1 MTTPVGG
8 ATTEPPTGRG
18 PLDGLRVLVPRATDG
33 PDPLVI
39 ALTAN
44 GADPVIVPLIQAVPP
59 EDPTELDDVLLAL
72 GIGYYGW
79 LAVTSG
85 AAVPVLV
92 DRALEIGT
100 TLTSLV
106 EDMGVAAVGPATERA
121 LRGAGVHVDLVPRGA
136 SSAAHLLAAWPP
148 LPALS
153 ALPDEGSAASRVLV
167 PRGDLAAPTLANGL
181 RARGWTVDEI
191 VAYRTVRGPAPDD
204 VTRADWSGGRI
215 GAVVLTS
222 GSSARNLTGLL
233 GPPPPGTLVVC
244 LGPST
249 AAVAERIGL
258 DVAAVATEQTPTGL
272 VAALVAALAAAVA
285 TRTQP
290 PAPQAPPAPP
300 APPAPRQSR

>member
-1 MTTPVGG
+1 MT
-8 ATTEPPTGRG
+8 
-18 PLDGLRVLVPRATDG
+18 
-33 PDPLVI
+33 
-39 ALTAN
+39 
-44 GADPVIVPLIQAVPP
+44 VPLIQTVPP

-85 AAVPVLV
+85 AAVPVLA

-106 EDMGVAAVGPATERA
+106 DDMGVAAVGPATERA
-121 LRGAGVHVDLVPRGA
+121 LRDAGVHVDLVPRGA
-136 SSAAHLLAAWPP
+136 SSAADLLAAWPP

-167 PRGDLAAPTLANGL
+167 PRGDLAAPTLATGL
-181 RARGWTVDEI
+181 RARGWTVEEI
-191 VAYRTVRGPAPDD
+191 VAYRTVPGPQPDD
-204 VTRADWSGGRI
+204 ATRADWSDGRI

-222 GSSARNLTGLL
+222 GSSARNLTELL

-272 VAALVAALAAAVA
+272 VAALVAALVDAVA

-290 PAPQAPPAPP
+290 PAH
-300 APPAPRQSR
+300 PAPRQSR

>member
-1 MTTPVGG
+1 MTTSVRG
-8 ATTEPPTGRG
+8 ATTEPPGRHG

-44 GADPVIVPLIQAVPP
+44 GAEPVTVPLIQTVPP

-85 AAVPVLV
+85 AAVPVLA
-92 DRALEIGT
+92 DRAVEIGT
-100 TLTSLV
+100 TLASLV
-106 EDMGVAAVGPATERA
+106 EDVQVAAVGPATERV
-121 LRGAGVHVDLVPRGA
+121 LRDAGVRVDLVPRGA
-136 SSAAHLLAAWPP
+136 SSATHLLAEWPP
-148 LPALS
+148 LPA
-153 ALPDEGSAASRVLV
+153 APGLPDDGSAASRVLV
-167 PRGDLAAPTLANGL
+167 PRGDLAAPTLAVGL

-191 VAYRTVRGPAPDD
+191 VAYRTVPGPAPDD
-204 VTRADWSGGRI
+204 ATRADWSEGRI

-222 GSSARNLTGLL
+222 GSSARNLVELL

-272 VAALVAALAAAVA
+272 VAALVAALAA
-285 TRTQP
+285 P
-290 PAPQAPPAPP
+290 PPTTTEVTP
-300 APPAPRQSR
+300 

>member
-106 EDMGVAAVGPATERA
+106 DDMGVAAVGPATERA

-290 PAPQAPPAPP
+290 PAPQAPPAP
-300 APPAPRQSR
+300 RQSR

>member
-106 EDMGVAAVGPATERA
+106 DDMCVAAVGPATERA
-121 LRGAGVHVDLVPRGA
+121 LRAAGVHVDLVPRGA

-272 VAALVAALAAAVA
+272 IAALAAAVA

-290 PAPQAPPAPP
+290 PAPQAPPAP
-300 APPAPRQSR
+300 RQSR

>member
-1 MTTPVGG
+1 MTPPAPG
-8 ATTEPPTGRG
+8 TTIEPPAGRG
-18 PLDGLRVLVPRATDG
+18 PLTGLRVLVPRATDG

-44 GADPVIVPLIQAVPP
+44 GADPEIVPLIQTVPP

-85 AAVPVLV
+85 TAVPVLV
-92 DRALEIGT
+92 DRAHETGA
-100 TLTSLV
+100 TLASLV
-106 EDMGVAAVGPATERA
+106 AGVHVAAVGPATTRA
-121 LRGAGVHVDLVPRGA
+121 LRDAGVHVDLVPRGA
-136 SSAAHLLAAWPP
+136 SSAADLLAAWPP
-148 LPALS
+148 LPAPS
-153 ALPDEGSAASRVLV
+153 ALPDEGSAESRVVV
-167 PRGDLAAPTLANGL
+167 PHGDLAAPTLATGL
-181 RARGWTVDEI
+181 RARGWTVEEV
-191 VAYRTVRGPAPDD
+191 VAYRTVPGPPPDD
-204 VTRADWSGGRI
+204 AIRADFSDGRI

-222 GSSARNLTGLL
+222 GSSARNLTELL

-272 VAALVAALAAAVA
+272 VAALVDAIAA
-285 TRTQP
+285 RTQS
-290 PAPQAPPAPP
+290 P

>member
-1 MTTPVGG
+1 MTTPVRG

-18 PLDGLRVLVPRATDG
+18 PLVGLRVLVPRATDG

-39 ALTAN
+39 SLTAH

-106 EDMGVAAVGPATERA
+106 DDMGVAAVGPATERA

-167 PRGDLAAPTLANGL
+167 PRGDLAAPTLATGL

-191 VAYRTVRGPAPDD
+191 VAYRTVPGPAPDD

-215 GAVVLTS
+215 AAVVLTS

-258 DVAAVATEQTPTGL
+258 DVAAVATEQTPAGL
-272 VAALVAALAAAVA
+272 VAALVDAVA
-285 TRTQP
+285 TRTQA
-290 PAPQAPPAPP
+290 PALP

>member
-1 MTTPVGG
+1 MTATVRG
-8 ATTEPPTGRG
+8 ATTEPPGGHG

-44 GADPVIVPLIQAVPP
+44 GAEPVTVPLIQTVPP

-85 AAVPVLV
+85 AAVPVLA
-92 DRALEIGT
+92 DRAVEIGT
-100 TLTSLV
+100 TLAELV
-106 EDMGVAAVGPATERA
+106 EDLHVAAVGPATERA
-121 LRGAGVHVDLVPRGA
+121 LRDAGVRVDLVPRGA
-136 SSAAHLLAAWPP
+136 SSAIHLLTAWPP
-148 LPALS
+148 LPAAS
-153 ALPDEGSAASRVLV
+153 APAEEGSAASRVLV
-167 PRGDLAAPTLANGL
+167 PRGDLAAPTLAAGL
-181 RARGWTVDEI
+181 RGRGWSVDEI
-191 VAYRTVRGPAPDD
+191 VAYRTVPGPAPDD
-204 VTRADWSGGRI
+204 VTRADWSEGRI

-222 GSSARNLTGLL
+222 GSSARNLVELL

-258 DVAAVATEQTPTGL
+258 DVGTVATEQTPTGL
-272 VAALVAALAAAVA
+272 VAALVDALAA
-285 TRTQP
+285 THP
-290 PAPQAPPAPP
+290 
-300 APPAPRQSR
+300 PRQSR

>member
-1 MTTPVGG
+1 MTSPVRGT
-8 ATTEPPTGRG
+8 TTEPPAGRG
-18 PLDGLRVLVPRATDG
+18 PLAGLRVLVPRATDG
-33 PDPLVI
+33 TDPLVI

-44 GADPVIVPLIQAVPP
+44 GADPVTVPLIQTVPP

-92 DRALEIGT
+92 DRALEIGA

-106 EDMGVAAVGPATERA
+106 DGMHVAAVGPATERA
-121 LRGAGVHVDLVPRGA
+121 LRDAGVHVDLVPRGA
-136 SSAAHLLAAWPP
+136 SSAADLLAAWPP

-167 PRGDLAAPTLANGL
+167 PRGDLAAPTLATGL
-181 RARGWTVDEI
+181 RARGWTVEEI
-191 VAYRTVRGPAPDD
+191 VAYRTVPGPQPDD
-204 VTRADWSGGRI
+204 ATRADWSDGRI

-222 GSSARNLTGLL
+222 GSSARNLTEML

-272 VAALVAALAAAVA
+272 VAALVAALVDAVA

-290 PAPQAPPAPP
+290 PAH
-300 APPAPRQSR
+300 PAPRQSR

>member
-1 MTTPVGG
+1 MTTPVRG

-18 PLDGLRVLVPRATDG
+18 PLDGLRVLVPRATEG
-33 PDPLVI
+33 PDPIVI

-44 GADPVIVPLIQAVPP
+44 GADPVTVPLIQAVPP

-85 AAVPVLV
+85 AAVPVLA

-106 EDMGVAAVGPATERA
+106 DDMSVAAVGPATERA
-121 LRGAGVHVDLVPRGA
+121 LRDAGVHVDLVPRGA

-167 PRGDLAAPTLANGL
+167 PRGDLAAPTLATGL

-191 VAYRTVRGPAPDD
+191 VAYRTVPGPAPDD

-222 GSSARNLTGLL
+222 GSSARNLTDLL

-272 VAALVAALAAAVA
+272 VAALVDAVA

-290 PAPQAPPAPP
+290 PAPQAPPAP
-300 APPAPRQSR
+300 RQSR